1 MKSRLEHTGQKM
13 AAAWIQRAL
22 RFSLAVAACLFGPT
36 SGSTAEKLFKI
47 PGTNYYIN
55 LRAVQPLNAA
65 ASQSLLAAI
74 SDWLSKEVGLPV
86 ISRFPEIKPIS
97 SGAIDAL
104 RAHSTRPAQG
114 E

>member
-1 MKSRLEHTGQKM
+1 M
-13 AAAWIQRAL
+13 AAAWIQRTL

-36 SGSTAEKLFKI
+36 SRSTAEKLFKI

-55 LRAVQPLNAA
+55 LRTVQPLNAA

-104 RAHSTRPAQG
+104 WALRPDQHKGNDA
-114 E
+114 

>member
-1 MKSRLEHTGQKM
+1 M
-13 AAAWIQRAL
+13 AAAWIQRTL

-36 SGSTAEKLFKI
+36 SRSTAEKLFKI

-104 RAHSTRPAQG
+104 WALRPDQHKG
-114 E
+114 NNS

>member
-1 MKSRLEHTGQKM
+1 
-13 AAAWIQRAL
+13 
-22 RFSLAVAACLFGPT
+22 VAACLFGPT
-36 SGSTAEKLFKI
+36 SGSTAEKLFEI

-86 ISRFPEIKPIS
+86 ISRFPEIKPDLFGS
-97 SGAIDAL
+97 DRRSAGAFDQT
-104 RAHSTRPAQG
+104 STR